1 MHNIWMRN
9 IFYIYDFSFLFLGG
23 RGGGDLEGFGPGV
36 LNPDICILSLLI
48 AQVSKHLKKKNQ

>member
-1 MHNIWMRN
+1 MRN

-48 AQVSKHLKKKNQ
+48 AQVSKHLKKKTNKF